1 MWREFLKAY
10 LTPQGLSAM
19 FQGIIVIVIFVC
31 LLFQKG
37 ITRQIV
43 EEAGVATEVST
54 QAAIDDLRKELKEEI
69 KSLRI
74 DIESIKLDIESIKG
88 NDLFHMN
95 MAILLLARDA
105 AKSED
110 RFNRIKDMLIEATP
124 ESKRP
129 QMREITFR

>member
-1 MWREFLKAY
+1 
-10 LTPQGLSAM
+10 M
-19 FQGIIVIVIFVC
+19 FQGIIVIFICVF
-31 LLFQKG
+31 LFFHKG

-43 EEAGVATEVST
+43 EEAGVATKADIEE
-54 QAAIDDLRKELKEEI
+54 LRTELKGEIESLRLEI
-69 KSLRI
+69 KN
-74 DIESIKLDIESIKG
+74 IKE

-129 QMREITFR
+129 QMREIKFR

>member
-1 MWREFLKAY
+1 MWTQVVSNFLNSQKVTN
-10 LTPQGLSAM
+10 LFL
-19 FQGIIVIVIFVC
+19 GIIVITIFVC
-31 LLFQKG
+31 LLFHKG
-37 ITRQIV
+37 ITRQIID
-43 EEAGVATEVST
+43 EAGLATEVST

-69 KSLRI
+69 KSLRLE
-74 DIESIKLDIESIKG
+74 IESIKLDIKSIKG

>member
-1 MWREFLKAY
+1 MWREMLKAY

-19 FQGIIVIVIFVC
+19 FQGIIVIFICVF
-31 LLFQKG
+31 LFFHKG

-43 EEAGVATEVST
+43 EEAGVATKADIEE
-54 QAAIDDLRKELKEEI
+54 LRKELKEEI
-69 KSLRI
+69 RSMK
-74 DIESIKLDIESIKG
+74 E